1 MVEETIYS
9 KDEVYKLLETVMDPE
24 IPVISVVDMGII
36 TDVLIHNDQVLVKM
50 IPTFTACPAIQLMQ
64 QNIKDRLLK
73 AGYANVEVVL
83 DKDIRWNSDRVT
95 EKGKKLLEEFKLG
108 APATHGGN
116 VTEEMIAQSKCP
128 YCGSTNTTIN
138 SLFGSTL
145 CRSMH
150 FCYDCK
156 TKFERFKPVA

>member
-1 MVEETIYS
+1 MVNNIFYNKESIF
-9 KDEVYKLLETVMDPE
+9 KILETVMDPE

-36 TDVLIHNDQVLVKM
+36 TDVQINTNHVLVKM
-50 IPTFTACPAIQLMQ
+50 IPTFTACPAIKLMQ
-64 QNIKDRLLK
+64 QNIKDSLLK
-73 AGYANVEVVL
+73 AGYVNVSVEI
-83 DKDIRWNSDRVT
+83 DKDVRWNSDRVT
-95 EKGKKLLEEFKLG
+95 EKGKKLLQDFKLG
-108 APATHGGN
+108 TPVTHGGE
-116 VTEEMIAQSKCP
+116 VTEEMISQSACP

-150 FCYDCK
+150 YCYDCK